1 MTWPRSATYLLAL
14 VLTIIAAGTR
24 GLLSRWLGY
33 DLPYITFF
41 AAIVVAAWYGG
52 LWPGLI
58 TVGLSAAASVA
69 LFIAPRG
76 RFGVGDAI
84 GALLFVGIGTIVSW
98 SSERLHAAR
107 RLIERQHQ
115 ALAIEIDARVR
126 AAEIQ
131 RLETERLGTTLQAIG
146 DGVIVTGPDGR
157 ITSVNPVA
165 ERLTGW
171 SRAAAV
177 EQPVGKVFHTVHEVT
192 DAPLQSSVR
201 QSLES
206 GAAVEGAR
214 HVILVDRDGTRRPI
228 VERAAPIHAADGA
241 VIGSVLVFQEL
252 TERRRA
258 DSVRAMLA
266 AVVESSEDAIFTKS
280 LEGVV
285 LTWNAGAQQ
294 MFGYT
299 AAEAVGRPV
308 TRIVPA
314 HRRDE
319 EADILRRVSLG
330 ERVVSFET
338 ERVARDGN
346 RPRRL
351 GHAVA
356 DPRRRPAASSG
367 RHPSPATS
375 APARPSRRRCA
386 TPTGARTS
394 SWPLLAHE
402 LRNPLAPIRN
412 ERRSPAADGRRR
424 AGRTRERRR
433 RDRAADAAHGAA
445 ARRPARRLAN
455 HPRQARAAPRAG
467 RRWPT

>member
-1 MTWPRSATYLLAL
+1 MTWPRSATYLLAV

-58 TVGLSAAASVA
+58 TVGLSARRLGRALHRAARQASG
-69 LFIAPRG
+69 L
-76 RFGVGDAI
+76 GDAI
-84 GALLFVGIGTIVSW
+84 GALLFVVIGTIVSW

-107 RLIERQHQ
+107 RLIERQHE

-171 SRAAAV
+171 SRDTAV
-177 EQPVGKVFHTVHEVT
+177 DQPVGKVFHTVHEVT
-192 DAPLQSSVR
+192 DAPLPSSVR

-206 GAAVEGAR
+206 GAAVDGAS
-214 HVILVDRDGTRRPI
+214 HVVLVARDGTRRPI

-258 DSVRAMLA
+258 DSARAMLA

-280 LEGVV
+280 LEGLV

-299 AAEAVGRPV
+299 AAEAVGAPV
-308 TRIVPA
+308 TRIVPP

-330 ERVVSFET
+330 ERVLPFET
-338 ERVARDGN
+338 ERVDRDGTV
-346 RPRRL
+346 L
-351 GHAVA
+351 DVSVHAVA
-356 DPRRRPAASSG
+356 DPRRQRPHRRGVVHRPRHQRPQDPRDDSARRRPAQGRVPGPAGPRAAQPAGADSQQRG
-367 RHPSPATS
+367 RH
-375 APARPSRRRCA
+375 
-386 TPTGARTS
+386 
-394 SWPLLAHE
+394 
-402 LRNPLAPIRN
+402 
-412 ERRSPAADGRRR
+412 AAGRRR
-424 AGRTRERRR
+424 PVRPR
-433 RDRAADAAHGAA
+433 GA
-445 ARRPARRLAN
+445 P
-455 HPRQARAAPRAG
+455 
-467 RRWPT
+467 PT